1 MWYLSISD
9 DGKYNVDQ
17 HTMAA
22 SALTEKTRFFQRKI
36 TIFPTDAKSV
46 SEDLFVP
53 LVDFASGF

>member
-9 DGKYNVDQ
+9 DGKYDVDQ

-36 TIFPTDAKSV
+36 TIFPIPV
-46 SEDLFVP
+46 SEDVFVP